1 MLSRIRAI
9 ANHLSPVAST
19 PRTNSTTAPTVN
31 QACCTIP
38 PVHSD
43 YTPKGSYISYAGFDR
58 VYVTGDKSDIAIISI
73 FDIFGFKPQTMQ
85 GADIIAAGLKA
96 RVFMPHFFEPN
107 DPFPV
112 EKHPP
117 TTDEGKA
124 ELQTFFGTVANPS
137 KGASRLADVAKT
149 LKNDGFKF
157 VGAVGFCWGGKV
169 SMLAASKEGT
179 ALDAITV
186 VHPGMLSA
194 ADAVN
199 LQVPLGIYCSRD
211 ESLEEASTFT
221 TIATDLQVG

>member
-1 MLSRIRAI
+1 
-9 ANHLSPVAST
+9 
-19 PRTNSTTAPTVN
+19 
-31 QACCTIP
+31 
-38 PVHSD
+38 
-43 YTPKGSYISYAGFDR
+43 
-58 VYVTGDKSDIAIISI
+58 
-73 FDIFGFKPQTMQ
+73 MQ

-211 ESLEEASTFT
+211 ESLEEHNKIVDIVSKNPF
-221 TIATDLQVG
+221 ATKNDSKYWSNMFHGWAAARADLNNAENKKEFEKLYEALIRFFHNAQ